1 MSNESVTRVSLYLYF
16 AFIPLLQLD
25 VFRASLVS
33 AALYENWDFFFF
45 CLTCL
50 NESPETTHKQQ
61 KCRNLNLDQLL

>member
-45 CLTCL
+45 L
-50 NESPETTHKQQ
+50 PYVFK
-61 KCRNLNLDQLL
+61 